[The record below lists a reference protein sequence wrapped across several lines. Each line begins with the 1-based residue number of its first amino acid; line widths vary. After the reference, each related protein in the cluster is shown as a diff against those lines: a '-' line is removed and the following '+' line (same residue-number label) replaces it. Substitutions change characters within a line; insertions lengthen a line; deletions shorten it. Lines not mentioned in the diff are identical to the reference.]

1 MAAARGGLGKGLDTL
16 LPPIVDVDGE
26 AAAPA
31 SLPVDALHRGRHQPR
46 MNIDD
51 AGIEE
56 LAQSIRAQGVI
67 EPVVV
72 RPRLAGGYEIIA
84 GERRWRAA
92 QRAGLATVPAVVRE
106 ADDRQA
112 LALALIEN
120 IQREDL
126 NPLEEAQ
133 ALKGLLKE
141 YALTHEQLAEAVGKS
156 RTAVSNLL
164 RLLNLA
170 AAVRD
175 FLAAGDLEMGHARAL
190 LPLPAEQQASVAE
203 RVVGRGLSVRQTEA
217 LVRRLLAG
225 DDDPGADAPADADT
239 RALERNL
246 SERLGARTSIVSG
259 KGGKGRI
266 VIRYGS
272 LDELEGVLSRIAP
285 NVRRTWGLEEG

>member
-1 MAAARGGLGKGLDTL
+1 MAATRSGLGKGLDSL
-16 LPPIVDVDGE
+16 LPPLVDVEVE
-26 AAAPA
+26 AAAPT
-31 SLPVDALHRGRHQPR
+31 SLPVEALHRGKHQPR
-46 MNIDD
+46 MKIDD
-51 AGIEE
+51 AGIDE

-133 ALKGLLKE
+133 ALSGLLKE
-141 YALTHEQLAEAVGKS
+141 YALTHEQLADAVGKS

-170 AAVRD
+170 ARVRE
-175 FLAAGDLEMGHARAL
+175 LLVAGALEMGHARAL
-190 LPLPAEQQASVAE
+190 LPLPENEQAAVAE

-217 LVRRLLAG
+217 LVRRLLA
-225 DDDPGADAPADADT
+225 DEDEPGPDSGTDADT

-246 SERLGARTSIVSG
+246 SERLGARTSIISS

-272 LDELEGVLSRIAP
+272 LQELEGVLARIAP
-285 NVRRTWGLEEG
+285 PPA